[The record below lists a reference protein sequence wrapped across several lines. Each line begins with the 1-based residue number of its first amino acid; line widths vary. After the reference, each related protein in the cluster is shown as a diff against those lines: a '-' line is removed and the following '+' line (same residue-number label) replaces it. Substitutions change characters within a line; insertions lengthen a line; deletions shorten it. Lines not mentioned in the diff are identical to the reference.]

1 MFHFAHLS
9 LIFSLALQIV
19 RTIITRGVKYFSLLL
34 DRFDLYYNEL
44 LSLVSLF
51 ISVVSLSPLLIYIS
65 PLCVYSQ
72 FTFQLLLTF
81 PFYHCPSLFLFF
93 NFLFDSSSLP
103 IHHSSSISSLIASVP
118 FRLHFILFFP
128 LLVFHLSSSCFSIFS
143 SLIHFSLFSGFLTLT
158 RAPLFYFRLLEVHFS
173 PTRPLALSL
182 SRIIFSSTY
191 PSQCRFRHLISSLF
205 ASSSLSPLSLSRS
218 LSITPLAADALAVPS
233 FSVCLRVL

>member
-9 LIFSLALQIV
+9 LISSLALQIV
-19 RTIITRGVKYFSLLL
+19 RTIITSGVKYFSLLL

-51 ISVVSLSPLLIYIS
+51 IFVVSLPPLLIYIS

-81 PFYHCPSLFLFF
+81 PFYLCPSLFLFF
-93 NFLFDSSSLP
+93 TFPFDSSLP
-103 IHHSSSISSLIASVP
+103 IHYSSSISSLIASVL
-118 FRLHFILFFP
+118 FRFHFILFFP
-128 LLVFHLSSSCFSIFS
+128 LLVFHLSLSCFSIFF
-143 SLIHFSLFSGFLTLT
+143 SLIHFSLSSGFLTLT

-173 PTRPLALSL
+173 PTRPLAHSL

-191 PSQCRFRHLISSLF
+191 PSQCRFRHLISSLY
-205 ASSSLSPLSLSRS
+205 ASSSLPPPSLSRS
-218 LSITPLAADALAVPS
+218 LSNTPLAADALAVPS

>member
-9 LIFSLALQIV
+9 LISSLALQIV

-51 ISVVSLSPLLIYIS
+51 IFVVSLPPLLIYIS

-81 PFYHCPSLFLFF
+81 PFYFCPSLFLFF
-93 NFLFDSSSLP
+93 NFPFDSSSLP

-118 FRLHFILFFP
+118 FRFHFILFFP
-128 LLVFHLSSSCFSIFS
+128 LLVFHLSRPRV
-143 SLIHFSLFSGFLTLT
+143 SLFFPLSYISRYLPAFSL
-158 RAPLFYFRLLEVHFS
+158 LLERH
-173 PTRPLALSL
+173 
-182 SRIIFSSTY
+182 SST
-191 PSQCRFRHLISSLF
+191 SAF
-205 ASSSLSPLSLSRS
+205 
-218 LSITPLAADALAVPS
+218 
-233 FSVCLRVL
+233 